1 MSLTFIQYSE
11 FENLMQNLNWNQP
24 NPCWL
29 SSQACAFEHLRRIGI
44 TKLPILKRRLV

>member
-11 FENLMQNLNWNQP
+11 FDNLMQNLNWNQP

-29 SSQACAFEHLRRIGI
+29 SSQACAFEHLH
-44 TKLPILKRRLV
+44 TLVLPNYPF